1 MTTVIK
7 THGEQIGLKV
17 SDSKHF
23 RFGEDFTV
31 QLLASHQVE
40 LDVYTDKDSSE
51 KIMLIFDK
59 TKKKKKNEKAL
70 KELFA
75 FILY

>member
-1 MTTVIK
+1 MII
-7 THGEQIGLKV
+7 THDEQVGLKV

-23 RFGEDFTV
+23 RFGEDFSV

-51 KIMLIFDK
+51 KNLAYF
-59 TKKKKKNEKAL
+59 
-70 KELFA
+70 
-75 FILY
+75 